1 MASFGGAPLESV
13 LKKHESFK
21 DKLQKQKE
29 ALKVQ
34 CEHSVTTDTTEPCTT
49 SKDCGTFNSGL
60 SDLQV
65 KKVDFKSRLKEQ
77 ADKDKEN
84 TLLPSASKSR

>member
-21 DKLQKQKE
+21 DKLQKQKD
-29 ALKVQ
+29 ALKAQ
-34 CEHSVTTDTTEPCTT
+34 CKKDASTETDPCT
-49 SKDCGTFNSGL
+49 SKDSGTFNSSL

-65 KKVDFKSRLKEQ
+65 KRVDFKSRLKEEE
-77 ADKDKEN
+77 ADQDKEN
-84 TLLPSASKSR
+84 TLLPPASKSR